1 MLKSTLTPIFSN
13 VPAKPNY
20 PKLKLLSRAISSTLS
35 STPPTARQNASPNI
49 FTTPLLPP
57 TSAYIHLPFCRKRCH
72 YCDFPIVALGSSSTQ
87 TTEDDPRILNY
98 IQLVYREI
106 NATQVSF
113 KSHPPLETVFFGGGT
128 PSLVPPRLV
137 SSILDLLRAK
147 FGVSWDAE
155 ISMEMDPGTFDAKKM
170 EELMELGVN
179 RVSLGVQAFQ
189 EELLKACGRAHG
201 VKQVYEAIEIV
212 NSCGVDN
219 WSMDL
224 ISSLPHQTP
233 QMWEESL
240 RLTVEAQPKHV
251 SVYDLQVEQGT
262 KFGTLYTPGE
272 FPLPSDVLSADFYRI
287 ASRMLSDAGY
297 EHYEISSY
305 CQDGFKCKHNSTYW
319 KNKPFYG
326 FGLGSA
332 SYVCGMR
339 FSRPKKMRGYIDFVQ
354 NLEDG
359 TVDYRGNTDIDT
371 TDLASDIVMLSFRTA
386 RGLDLKSFQE
396 AFGSSMLHSLC
407 EAYKPY
413 VESGHVLCFNEQ
425 RRVVTADEYNA
436 LLLNEADIGR
446 GLANMRLSDPDG
458 FLLSNELISVAFG
471 VIAP

>member
-1 MLKSTLTPIFSN
+1 MLKSTLSPIFSTF
-13 VPAKPNY
+13 PAKPNY
-20 PKLKLLSRAISSTLS
+20 PKLLSRAVSRSLA
-35 STPPTARQNASPNI
+35 STPPSAQQNASPNI
-49 FTTPLLPP
+49 FTTPQLPP

-72 YCDFPIVALGSSSTQ
+72 YCDFPIVALGSSSAQ
-87 TTEDDPRILNY
+87 ANDDDDPRISNY
-98 IQLVYREI
+98 IQLLCREI
-106 NATQVSF
+106 SASKVNF

-137 SSILDLLRAK
+137 SSILDLLRVK
-147 FGVSWDAE
+147 FGVTSDAE

-170 EELMELGVN
+170 ELLMELGVN

-201 VKQVYEAIEIV
+201 VNEVYEAIEIV
-212 NSCGVDN
+212 ESCGVEN
-219 WSMDL
+219 WSLDL
-224 ISSLPHQTP
+224 VSSLPNQTP

-240 RLTVEAQPKHV
+240 RKTIEAQPKHV

-272 FPLPSDVLSADFYRI
+272 FPLPTDVQSADFYRM

-297 EHYEISSY
+297 NHYEISSY
-305 CQDGFKCKHNSTYW
+305 CQDGFECKHNFTYW

-339 FSRPKKMRGYIDFVQ
+339 FSRPKKMGGYIDFVQ
-354 NLEDG
+354 NLENG
-359 TVDYRGNTDIDT
+359 TVDYIGNTEIDT
-371 TDLASDIVMLSFRTA
+371 RDLASDVVMLSLRTA
-386 RGLDLKSFQE
+386 RGLDLKSFQG
-396 AFGSSMLHSLC
+396 AFGNSVAASLC
-407 EAYKPY
+407 EAYKPF
-413 VESGHVLCFNEQ
+413 VESGHVLCLNEQ
-425 RRVVTADEYNA
+425 RRVVTADEYNTW
-436 LLLNEADIGR
+436 LSNEDGIGR
-446 GLANMRLSDPDG
+446 GLAYIRLSDPDG